1 MRLDIKNF
9 FENINNQLIEK
20 VFDYYF
26 RIDDDTTNN
35 EALIDFR
42 EMVTLE
48 GKVPQGAITSPTLS
62 NIVFRQLDLR
72 IYKYCKKF
80 NITYTRYADDL
91 LFSSDSNYL
100 HKDFFIKK
108 LKYIISSMDFKLNER
123 KIRYDKDY
131 ISLNGFVIED
141 SIRVSRK
148 N

>member
-91 LFSSDSNYL
+91 LFSSDML
-100 HKDFFIKK
+100 IWW
-108 LKYIISSMDFKLNER
+108 
-123 KIRYDKDY
+123 
-131 ISLNGFVIED
+131 
-141 SIRVSRK
+141 
-148 N
+148 